1 MVAVLK
7 IAGEFKEIRAAVE
20 LGQKS
25 WENARSV
32 RVVGGTRGKNIARQ
46 QKK

>member
-1 MVAVLK
+1 MTLSNIFQTILGLLMAMLAVLK

-25 WENARSV
+25 WENAR
-32 RVVGGTRGKNIARQ
+32 
-46 QKK
+46 